1 MRISDLSSDVCA
13 SDLLQ
18 PQELRRIRERAP
30 RLAAQ
35 TAAPH
40 PRRTR
45 PGAALDDAARPQ
57 IGGGEGRLFP
67 ARNVR
72 ALVGAGVRGGN
83 AERVRTAI
91 RPPADCRHIGADR
104 SEEHTSELQS
114 LMRISYAVF

>member
-1 MRISDLSSDVCA
+1 MIRRPPRSTRTDTLFPYTTLFRSGVH
-13 SDLLQ
+13 LQ

-57 IGGGEGRLFP
+57 LGGGEGRLFP

-72 ALVGAGVRGGN
+72 ALVGAEVRGGN
-83 AERVRTAI
+83 DERVRTDI
-91 RPPADCRHIGADR
+91 RPPAD
-104 SEEHTSELQS
+104 
-114 LMRISYAVF
+114 